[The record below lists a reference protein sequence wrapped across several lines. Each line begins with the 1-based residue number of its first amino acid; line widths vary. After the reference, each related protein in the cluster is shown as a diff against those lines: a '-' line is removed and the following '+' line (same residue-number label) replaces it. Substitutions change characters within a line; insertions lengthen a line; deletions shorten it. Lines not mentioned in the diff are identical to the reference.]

1 MDIAVVLSWLL
12 GLAVLLPL
20 GSFVLIFLFGNHMGK
35 GGKQASVCAT
45 GAILSS
51 CILSMIAL
59 VIWLNHHPPV
69 GHGSHGDHGDAAV
82 STDGETSESDV
93 GTDGETSESS
103 SYHGDDHHG
112 DAHHGDYHGECS
124 FDDNDQLFQLWTV
137 FEDQL

>member
-59 VIWLNHHPPV
+59 VIWLNHHPPG
-69 GHGSHGDHGDAAV
+69 GHGSHGDARPSIRLSLIVAAGLV
-82 STDGETSESDV
+82 V
-93 GTDGETSESS
+93 
-103 SYHGDDHHG
+103 
-112 DAHHGDYHGECS
+112 
-124 FDDNDQLFQLWTV
+124 V
-137 FEDQL
+137 FGLIPMAIMRQYDLAKAVASRVFGAE